1 MLLSMT
7 GFGDGNSDGERLH
20 VTVEVRSV
28 NNKHLKI
35 SVRAPESYLTLE
47 NDVEKLIRGRLAR
60 GTVSVSLRVDRI
72 DAAAEYAINR
82 NVLRAYSQQLHSL
95 ANELHLPPPSDLSAV
110 LQLPG
115 VVEESD
121 ARLLEQDDWPVVEAA
136 VSAALDKLDAFRATE
151 GAAMAADLS
160 TLCDD
165 IERQIEAVQ
174 QRRPL
179 VVSGYRQRLQERVAE
194 LLAEFQVTVSEADLV
209 REVALYAERSDI
221 NEELTRL
228 ACHVE
233 QVRALLQSGARAG
246 RKLEFLCQEMFREVN
261 TIGSKAN
268 DVEIAHRVVDAKAD
282 VERMREIVQNI
293 E

>member
-1 MLLSMT
+1 MT
-7 GFGDGNSDGERLH
+7 GFGDGSSDGERLH

-47 NDVEKLIRGRLAR
+47 NDIEKLIRGRLAR
-60 GTVSVSLRVDRI
+60 GTVSVSLRVDRTGEEG
-72 DAAAEYAINR
+72 EYAVNR
-82 NVLRAYSQQLHSL
+82 SALRAYSQQLRDL
-95 ANELHLPPPSDLSAV
+95 ADELHLPPPSDLSAI

-115 VVEESD
+115 VVEESEV
-121 ARLLEQDDWPVVEAA
+121 RLLEPEDWPVVETA
-136 VSAALDKLDAFRATE
+136 VSAALDKLDDFRATE

-160 TLCDD
+160 ALCDD
-165 IERQIEAVQ
+165 IERQIGTIQE
-174 QRRPL
+174 RRPQ
-179 VVSGYRQRLQERVAE
+179 VAGGYRQRLQERVAE
-194 LLAEFQVTVSEADLV
+194 LLAEFEITVSEADLV
-209 REVALYAERSDI
+209 REVALFSERSDI

-228 ACHVE
+228 GCHVE
-233 QVRALLQSGARAG
+233 QVRVLLDSSARAG

-268 DVEIAHRVVDAKAD
+268 DVEIAHRVVDAKAAI
-282 VERMREIVQNI
+282 ERMREIVQNI